1 MKTFRPVFR
10 FLCILSVCVA
20 ILGAGLGL
28 YIYYLRAALRAELTV
43 YLDEVAQRG
52 VKILNTQIDGDV
64 KSLQSA
70 ATAIA
75 MHPHDLADRAWT
87 DLLKEETKQNEFKR
101 TAFIEPGGI
110 AHLSDGFLLDLS
122 HRDYF
127 QQSLAGQTAVSDPLA
142 DAVDQGK
149 AIILSVPVRTPQG
162 KILGVL
168 MAAHPTQR
176 YGKLIAPDSFGGQGY
191 SLIMKSNG
199 EKVAFSSAAR
209 TNPSQENIFTTPGN
223 EDFNHNKKVH
233 ADLQAG
239 RSGAVRFFRPGE
251 GWLYVSYQPV
261 GINDWYLLSVV
272 PEKVAAQKTHRLLA
286 LSLILCLAGLLAFV
300 SLLLFIYQQ
309 KRLTSRMLYRSSYLD
324 PITRRPNW
332 AQVQKEIA
340 PLLENSQDGLYAFV
354 VFEIKNFQMIED
366 EQGPQ
371 RAHHLL
377 RHIAR
382 VVAEN
387 LQPGELSSR
396 VREGQFQL
404 LLRYEDLGELKN
416 RLELLNEKVNISM
429 PAEAGTFQL
438 VLSFGVYPIAVALP
452 PEDLLL
458 RATLACESLNGSY
471 RDIVAFYD
479 ESMRQKISRA
489 QAIENEMEGALRRKE
504 FTLLLKP
511 MCRADGRIVA
521 AQGRVRWQGQD
532 QRVREED
539 LFTSVFTQNGFITRL
554 DAYMAEEAFR
564 LLQQAPAGLPLLLN
578 VSVLSMQD
586 PRFAALLQKW
596 SRQYQ
601 VAPQQLILQINP
613 GPMNTTD
620 IAALCQNSRAVHQ
633 AGFRLALN
641 HFGQNNVSLPL
652 MQKLPL
658 CFARVKSPWPTD
670 GKFRDKTPQIVQGLL
685 ELGQRMQ
692 VDIIFGTVQNGAQ
705 WHTLQGLGAQFYD
718 GPFAGQAQPP
728 EEFWGRVRQN
738 ASK

>member
-1 MKTFRPVFR
+1 MKTSRPVFR

-28 YIYYLRAALRAELTV
+28 YIYYLRAALRAELMV

-52 VKILNTQIDGDV
+52 VKILNTQIDGDM

-70 ATAIA
+70 AAAIA
-75 MHPHDLADRAWT
+75 VHPHDIEDRTWT
-87 DLLKEETKQNEFKR
+87 DLLQEETKQNEFKR
-101 TAFIEPGGI
+101 TAFIEPSGV
-110 AHLSDGFLLDLS
+110 AHVSDGFLLDLS

-127 QQSLAGQTAVSDPLA
+127 QQSLAGQTAISDPLT

-162 KILGVL
+162 KTLGVL
-168 MAAHPTQR
+168 IAAHPTEL
-176 YGKLIAPDSFGGQGY
+176 YGKLIASDSFGGQGY
-191 SLIMKSNG
+191 SLVMKSNG
-199 EKVAFSSAAR
+199 DKVAFSSAAR
-209 TNPSQENIFTTPGN
+209 TNPAQENIFTTPGN
-223 EDFNHNKKVH
+223 EDFNNNKKVH

-261 GINDWYLLSVV
+261 GMNDWYLLSVV
-272 PEKVAAQKTHRLLA
+272 PEKVAAQKTHNLLA
-286 LSLILCLAGLLAFV
+286 LSLILCLTGLLVFV
-300 SLLLFIYQQ
+300 SLLLFIYRQNRRAHQ
-309 KRLTSRMLYRSSYLD
+309 ILYRASYLD
-324 PITRRPNW
+324 PITHRPNW
-332 AQVQKEIA
+332 AQVQKEIGS
-340 PLLENSQDGLYAFV
+340 LLENSQDGLHAFV
-354 VFEIKNFQMIED
+354 VFEIKKFQMIMD

-377 RHIAR
+377 RHIAQ

-387 LQPGELSSR
+387 LQPGELASR

-416 RLELLNEKVNISM
+416 RLELLNEKISVSM

-471 RDIVAFYD
+471 REIVAFYD
-479 ESMRQKISRA
+479 EFMRQKISRT
-489 QAIENEMEGALRRKE
+489 QAIENEMEGALLRKE
-504 FTLLLKP
+504 FALLFKP
-511 MCRADGRIVA
+511 VCRADGRIVA
-521 AQGRVRWQGQD
+521 AQGRVRWRGQD
-532 QRVREED
+532 QRLREED

-554 DAYMAEEAFR
+554 DAYMAEEACR
-564 LLQQAPAGLPLLLN
+564 LLQQTPTDLPLLLN
-578 VSVLSMQD
+578 VSVLSLQD

-620 IAALCQNSRAVHQ
+620 ITALCQNSRAVHQ

-658 CFARVKSPWPTD
+658 SFARVKSPWPTD
-670 GKFRDKTPQIVQGLL
+670 GKFQDKTPQIVQGLL
-685 ELGQRMQ
+685 ELGQRLQ
-692 VDIIFGTVQNGAQ
+692 VDIIFGAVQHAAQ
-705 WHTLQGLGAQFYD
+705 WQTLRALGAQFYD
-718 GPFAGQAQPP
+718 GALAGEVQKP
-728 EEFWGRVRQN
+728 EEFWERIRQN
-738 ASK
+738 IQK